1 MATLKEGNGLV
12 SLSIPFGA
20 FGVPTM
26 HRIWTSSRHADQL
39 VSVPNDARVHWFGV
53 LVSFLAFNSVQKR
66 FHHGF
71 HDCGQGCFQFQINFN
86 LKRWNS
92 VPQNFSSRKRLLQQ
106 LLWNMAAAFS
116 IGLLAKL
123 SDWVRKVES
132 ARQFFFECVWGFP
145 DCFPWVFKALFPQ
158 GFFSASRFLII
169 SCHDLETHSDERN
182 TTQKTQNTCDKTL
195 WQWWYYHSFRRTTFI
210 SLRYTEWAEFSQ

>member
-12 SLSIPFGA
+12 NLPIPFGA
-20 FGVPTM
+20 FGVPTT

-92 VPQNFSSRKRLLQQ
+92 VPQSFSSRKLQQ

-116 IGLLAKL
+116 IGLFAKL

-132 ARQFFFECVWGFP
+132 VRQFFLSVCEGFLIVSLE
-145 DCFPWVFKALFPQ
+145 FLKLFFHKF
-158 GFFSASRFLII
+158 FFSARFLII
-169 SCHDLETHSDERN
+169 SRHDLETHSDERN
-182 TTQKTQNTCDKTL
+182 TTQKTQNTCYKTL

-210 SLRYTEWAEFSQ
+210 SLRYAEWAEFSQ